1 MCAYALSIIARR
13 ALAEMQALW
22 LLRRDE
28 LDGGRVPTKPP
39 LQRGGERAP
48 AGATAQGP
56 PAARIKRSP
65 YKRRANRAKT

>member
-13 ALAEMQALW
+13 ALAGMQALW

-39 LQRGGERAP
+39 RRRGGGEHLRVQPRKAHPPPESSGP
-48 AGATAQGP
+48 A
-56 PAARIKRSP
+56 
-65 YKRRANRAKT
+65 YKRRANRTKT

>member
-13 ALAEMQALW
+13 ALAGMQALW

-39 LQRGGERAP
+39 LQQGGERAP
-48 AGATAQGP
+48 ADATAQDP

-65 YKRRANRAKT
+65 LQETGQ

>member
-13 ALAEMQALW
+13 ALTGMQALW

-39 LQRGGERAP
+39 LQRAARERLRVQP
-48 AGATAQGP
+48 RRIHPPPESSGP
-56 PAARIKRSP
+56 P
-65 YKRRANRAKT
+65 YKIRANRTKT

>member
-28 LDGGRVPTKPP
+28 LDGGARPDKAT
-39 LQRGGERAP
+39 AP
-48 AGATAQGP
+48 AG
-56 PAARIKRSP
+56 
-65 YKRRANRAKT
+65 RRESACGCNRVGSTRRPNQAVPLQETGQ